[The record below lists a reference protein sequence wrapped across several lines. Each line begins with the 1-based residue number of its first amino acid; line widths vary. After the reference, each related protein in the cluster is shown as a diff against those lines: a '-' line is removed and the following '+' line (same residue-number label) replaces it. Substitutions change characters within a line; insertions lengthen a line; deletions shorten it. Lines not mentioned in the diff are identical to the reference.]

1 MKHSILMLVAVLIF
15 SACNPFS
22 SGKYGDNYR
31 EACRNMDFE
40 VAHKILD
47 KMMAPNDI
55 WDDFLERRVDQKE
68 ITAATDYI
76 FNAETLYLISQ
87 NTDDANTRVVY
98 LLSELPIEGRA
109 DPEGSEIDFSE
120 SLDKHEGYM
129 AYKSYVNRFNSKCLS
144 ILNTAISVGNQDVA
158 EKIIPMIK
166 EDANIV
172 KKMEKKIYG
181 RRSNGEIHYT
191 ESEESYVH
199 YTTESKDKA
208 KKLYE
213 EAVKEGKFK

>member
-1 MKHSILMLVAVLIF
+1 MKHSILMFVTVLIF

-22 SGKYGDNYR
+22 SGKYGENYR

-40 VAHKILD
+40 AAHKILD
-47 KMMAPNDI
+47 KMMEPNDI
-55 WDDFLERRVDQKE
+55 WDDFLERRVDQEE

-87 NTDDANTRVVY
+87 NTDDTNTRVVY

-109 DPEGSEIDFSE
+109 DPEGSKIDFSE
-120 SLDKHEGYM
+120 LSDKNEGYM

-144 ILNTAISVGNQDVA
+144 ILNTAISVGNQEVV

-166 EDANIV
+166 EDASII
-172 KKMEKKIYG
+172 KKMEKEVYG
-181 RRSNGEIHYT
+181 HRSNGEIEYT
-191 ESEESYVH
+191 ESEVSYVH
-199 YTTESKDKA
+199 YTTDSKDKA
-208 KKLYE
+208 KQLYQQ
-213 EAVKEGKFK
+213 AIQEGKFK